1 MLQTHRLILREFVLP
16 DFDAVHDYASDPLVT
31 RFTSFGPNTA
41 EETRDFLH
49 RCIHAGSVSPR
60 QAHTFA
66 VIEQSSGHLIG
77 SCGLEQCDGTGRHYA
92 FGYCLHRHW
101 WGRGFGQEAARALLQ
116 FGFDRLQAH
125 RLWAHVFLGNTA
137 SMRILEGLGFRREGL
152 ALQSLY
158 VRNAWHDILTFG
170 QLRSE
175 WLAGNP
181 PAIKQSIGLTAL
193 VVRDYDEALEFFVGK
208 LGFRLLEDT
217 HIAEQDKR
225 WVVVAPRGSRE
236 SALLLARAGNE
247 EQASRIGNQTG
258 GRVSLFLHTDDFWRD
273 YHAYRAKGIV
283 FVREAKEERYGTV
296 AVFQDVYGNQWDLL
310 QPKRDG
316 RTGDWAPPEGS
327 RL

>member
-1 MLQTHRLILREFVLP
+1 MLQTHRLILREFVLS

-31 RFTSFGPNTA
+31 RFTSFGPNTV
-41 EETRDFLH
+41 EETRDFLN
-49 RCIHAGSVSPR
+49 RSIHAGSVSPR

-77 SCGLEQCDGTGRHYA
+77 SCGLQPCDGTGRHYA

-125 RLWAHVFLGNTA
+125 RIWAHVFLGNTA
-137 SMRILEGLGFRREGL
+137 STRILEGLGFRREGL

-158 VRNAWHDILTFG
+158 VRNAWHDLLTFG

-181 PAIKQSIGLTAL
+181 PAIRQSIGLTAL

-217 HIAEQDKR
+217 YIAEQDKR
-225 WVVVAPRGSRE
+225 WVVVAPRGSHE
-236 SALLLARAGNE
+236 SALLLARASNE
-247 EQASRIGNQTG
+247 LQASRIGSQTG
-258 GRVSLFLHTDDFWRD
+258 GRVGLFLYTDDFWRD
-273 YHAYRAKGIV
+273 YHAYQAKGIV
-283 FVREAKEERYGTV
+283 FIREAQEERYGTV

-310 QPKRDG
+310 QPKRG
-316 RTGDWAPPEGS
+316 RPGDWAQPEES
-327 RL
+327 RP